1 MNSLRA
7 LVQREWM
14 QHRFG
19 WALMALVP
27 FTVAILVLT
36 LAKVDLE
43 TDIESS
49 LGPAVPAML
58 TIGSLAVSAGVTLL
72 ILWGT
77 SLVFV
82 AGLARRDHG
91 DRSIEFWLSMPV
103 GHARSLAMPLLVH
116 LLLVPLAAL
125 AAGLLGGVVIS
136 FVLVSRAYGIGEWVA
151 VPWGVVLPAALAA
164 ALRVAAGIVLAT
176 LWLSPL
182 ILLLVLAGAWFKRWA
197 LPVLGVAFAVA
208 NFAIKSVTGQEWL
221 SDAAGELLRQ
231 AGASLVVA
239 SPKGLSVLD
248 EGQLTSLLPQV
259 PGAAAAD
266 LGLALQS
273 AWSPLM
279 AGALLVAAASFGLL
293 VHWRQRG
300 A

>member
-1 MNSLRA
+1 M
-7 LVQREWM
+7 VE
-14 QHRFG
+14 
-19 WALMALVP
+19 
-27 FTVAILVLT
+27 
-36 LAKVDLE
+36 
-43 TDIESS
+43 
-49 LGPAVPAML
+49 
-58 TIGSLAVSAGVTLL
+58 
-72 ILWGT
+72 
-77 SLVFV
+77 
-82 AGLARRDHG
+82 
-91 DRSIEFWLSMPV
+91 
-103 GHARSLAMPLLVH
+103 
-116 LLLVPLAAL
+116 
-125 AAGLLGGVVIS
+125 
-136 FVLVSRAYGIGEWVA
+136 
-151 VPWGVVLPAALAA
+151 
-164 ALRVAAGIVLAT
+164 
-176 LWLSPL
+176 
-182 ILLLVLAGAWFKRWA
+182 RWA

-221 SDAAGELLRQ
+221 SDAAGQLLRQ

-273 AWSPLM
+273 TWSPLM